1 MVLDLSR
8 CKRLLPK
15 FLCLSFGLLCLL
27 PPARAQLGVYG
38 TVTVE
43 HVTGIQCLQ
52 VICGSNDGTISPLG
66 GTAGV
71 FYDFRQIGP
80 VRLGADVRVSS
91 TLGNKNAATYF
102 NTAKPRI
109 FSALGGIRASFR
121 TPFVQL
127 RPYVQGSVGLAR
139 SNINLPQDSTG
150 RVQYHSGLQYRG
162 FAGADLAVL
171 PVMDFRVVEL
181 GIGGIRNNGGS
192 NFVDSISTGLVFH
205 LPF

>member
-1 MVLDLSR
+1 M
-8 CKRLLPK
+8 
-15 FLCLSFGLLCLL
+15 
-27 PPARAQLGVYG
+27 
-38 TVTVE
+38 TVE
-43 HVTGIQCLQ
+43 HITGVRCLQ
-52 VICGSNDGTISPLG
+52 TVCGSSNGTISPVG

-121 TPFVQL
+121 TPFPRL

-139 SNINLPQDSTG
+139 SNLNLPEDSSG
-150 RVQYHSGLQYRG
+150 RVQYHAGVQYRG
-162 FAGADLAVL
+162 FAGADLAIL

-181 GIGGIRNNGGS
+181 GIGGIRNNG
-192 NFVDSISTGLVFH
+192 NTNLVESISTGLVFH